1 MYSGLNVPAHTG
13 TGVLEATCVVPLK
26 MNDPLV
32 NSIEPHIHYLLLFV
46 GVVHLTL
53 TPHFFYFYLLLQL

>member
-1 MYSGLNVPAHTG
+1 MYSGLNVPAQTG

-26 MNDPLV
+26 MNAPLV

-53 TPHFFYFYLLLQL
+53 TPHFFTCCYNYNK

>member
-1 MYSGLNVPAHTG
+1 MYSGLNVPAQTG
-13 TGVLEATCVVPLK
+13 TGVLETCFVPLK

-53 TPHFFYFYLLLQL
+53 TPQHFYLLLQL